1 MERWRLNL
9 YSIWFAQILSIMS
22 FSMGMPFMVFYIQE
36 LGTTDPEQVKW
47 LAGLLS
53 SGPAVTMA
61 IMAPVWGRLAD
72 RFGKK
77 AMLLRAVVAGCIIM
91 FLLGMATQVWQLVV
105 LRMIQGLF
113 TGTVTAA
120 MALVASSAPE
130 KNLGFALGF
139 MASSTAIGNSVGP
152 TIGGLLAEWVG
163 YRYSFL
169 LGSSLLLVN
178 LLVVLFL
185 VKDAPRQP
193 FDRGVPDVMTGKM
206 PKILRPR
213 LRDSFVFSG
222 WFMAAMAILFVQRF
236 VSSIFNPYMPILV
249 QEKLGGLEGAASTTG
264 IINGFISIMMATSGI
279 FLGKLSDR
287 MDRVKLLR
295 IYAGAGCLLAIP
307 LAYIGSHASIW
318 MLMVNYGFM
327 MFFVSGIEP
336 VLMGATTS
344 RINRNQR
351 GTLFGVQ
358 ALVASTGWA
367 LSPILGSWLSIQ
379 YTLIAILVS
388 VPMLLGVEL
397 LLACTVGNKL
407 AVSKGEPADVTTTVV
422 S

>member
-9 YSIWFAQILSIMS
+9 YSIWFTQILSIMS
-22 FSMGMPFMVFYIQE
+22 FSMGMPFMVYYIQE
-36 LGTTDPEQVKW
+36 LGTTDPETVKW

-53 SGPAVTMA
+53 SGPAITMA
-61 IMAPVWGRLAD
+61 VMAPVWGRLAD

-77 AMLLRAVVAGCIIM
+77 AMLLRAVVAGCFIM
-91 FLLGMATQVWQLVV
+91 FGLGMATQVWQLVA
-105 LRMIQGLF
+105 LRLIQGMF

-130 KNLGFALGF
+130 KHLGFALGF

-169 LGSSLLLVN
+169 VGSSLLLVN
-178 LLVVLFL
+178 MLIVIFL
-185 VKDAPRQP
+185 VKDAPKAVIDKSTQ
-193 FDRGVPDVMTGKM
+193 DVMTGKT
-206 PKILRPR
+206 PKALRPR

-236 VSSIFNPYMPILV
+236 VASIFNPYMPILV
-249 QEKLGGLEGAASTTG
+249 QEKLGGLAGAASTTG
-264 IINGFISIMMATSGI
+264 VINGFISIMMATSGI
-279 FLGKLSDR
+279 LLGKLSDR

-295 IYAGAGCLLAIP
+295 IYAGIGCLLAIP
-307 LAYIGSHASIW
+307 LAYIGANASIW
-318 MLMVNYGFM
+318 MLMINYGFM

-336 VLMGATTS
+336 VLMGATSS
-344 RINRNQR
+344 RIVREQR

-358 ALVASTGWA
+358 ALIASLGWA
-367 LSPILGSWLSIQ
+367 SSPVLGSWLSVQ
-379 YTLIAILVS
+379 YSLVAILVA
-388 VPMLLGVEL
+388 VPLLLGVEFL
-397 LLACTVGNKL
+397 LSCTVGKRL
-407 AVSKGEPADVTTTVV
+407 TAPVAEVTEPAA
-422 S
+422 